1 MQGLPLYAAHTP
13 GRGPFYA
20 NHFVNCKT
28 CRLTRLRNGI
38 REQQKA
44 HAKGCLRARLAGAPP
59 PHRPSPILEQYKAAQ
74 FRKHEKASHDYE
86 VEVEYIMG
94 GCRKIA
100 ANDKSVTIQLANEEK
115 PVTPFQEP
123 SPRSRKRGYS
133 AVDEPDIGILPFVF
147 AEPLP
152 RLLQIALYVPPRP
165 APAPRPGNSSPELPL
180 GNPPFRYPG
189 VLPKQHSHSAVVDAS
204 CQQVAQPTP
213 GAFPT
218 WADSAAD
225 ADAMDIDTPPATRTV
240 ARFPSTPARTAH
252 SGASPLLRS
261 ADMTSLPGA
270 WPSWQDSDDVQND
283 VPNPPTRGTT
293 GSTPFGRVFSTLTH
307 LYARVFGRS
316 SRAANNTPDD
326 GGPESSKRIRISRQE
341 PPATPV
347 SGPSSSHRPSRGDNT
362 IATPASR
369 LQASNLISTDGIRPR
384 PTATQQETPPPEEVS
399 PSPRALPKQTRK
411 PLGTPKYSNLAEL
424 FDREEEISL
433 PGLVPTR
440 LSPSSGKVD
449 ELDWQ
454 RNERLRAAEELRL
467 AKQRAREA
475 EERARAA
482 KERARVEKERRIA
495 EERARAELEAL
506 YGKSLASL
514 GLRRPKGALITPLSS
529 EWDKKARATVQN
541 GVAKVPNPEGTEVSN
556 HDFAKLVPNSAW
568 LNDNII
574 QAILALLAHEIND
587 SAGVVLKKNAP
598 KCVALSPLYWQH
610 ISTKGASGSDR
621 RLKRTWGA
629 TPENFFEI
637 DTFLLPINHG
647 SHWTV
652 IVIRPSR
659 RTIAYVD
666 SFHSRGSR
674 ELGTAFN
681 FLKGF
686 LGSRYKEDEWQTVQY
701 NVPKQT
707 NSYDC
712 GMFVITNS
720 IYLALGVDPSS
731 YSQADMPLMRLR
743 MAAMLL
749 NGGFK
754 GDFSLRAL

>member
-1 MQGLPLYAAHTP
+1 MQDLPDYAAHTL

-20 NHFVNCKT
+20 NHS
-28 CRLTRLRNGI
+28 
-38 REQQKA
+38 KA
-44 HAKGCLRARLAGAPP
+44 YAKGCLRARVEGAPP
-59 PHRPSPILEQYKAAQ
+59 PHRPSPILEKYKTAQ
-74 FRKHEKASHDYE
+74 FRKHEKTSHEDE
-86 VEVEYIMG
+86 ADVEYIMG
-94 GCRKIA
+94 GCHKVA
-100 ANDKSVTIQLANEEK
+100 ANDKSVTIQLPNKEK

-123 SPRSRKRGYS
+123 SPLSRKRGYS
-133 AVDEPDIGILPFVF
+133 AIDEPDIGTLPFVP

-152 RLLQIALYVPPRP
+152 RLLRIALNTTLERANQKGDNLQASKPEPQVSPF
-165 APAPRPGNSSPELPL
+165 RPGNSSLKPPL
-180 GNPPFRYPG
+180 GNSPFRYPG
-189 VLPKQHSHSAVVDAS
+189 VLPKQPSHSAVVDAS
-204 CQQVAQPTP
+204 CQHIAQSTP
-213 GAFPT
+213 GASPT
-218 WADSAAD
+218 WADSGAD
-225 ADAMDIDTPPATRTV
+225 PDAMDIDTPPATRTV
-240 ARFPSTPARTAH
+240 TEFPSTPAGTAFL
-252 SGASPLLRS
+252 GASPLRRIPN
-261 ADMTSLPGA
+261 MTSLPGA

-293 GSTPFGRVFSTLTH
+293 DSTPFGRVLSTFTH
-307 LYARVFGRS
+307 LYARVFGS
-316 SRAANNTPDD
+316 GSRAANNIPDD
-326 GGPESSKRIRISRQE
+326 GGPESSKRICISPQE
-341 PPATPV
+341 PPATPG
-347 SGPSSSHRPSRGDNT
+347 SQSSSSHRPSRGDSP
-362 IATPASR
+362 IATLASR
-369 LQASNLISTDGIRPR
+369 LQSSNLVGTDGIRPR
-384 PTATQQETPPPEEVS
+384 PTVTQQETPPPEEVS
-399 PSPRALPKQTRK
+399 PSPRALPKQTLK
-411 PLGTPKYSNLAEL
+411 SLGTPKYSNIAEL

-449 ELDWQ
+449 ELDGQ
-454 RNERLRAAEELRL
+454 RNERLRAAEELRI

-482 KERARVEKERRIA
+482 KERARVEKERRVA

-541 GVAKVPNPEGTEVSN
+541 GIAKVPNPEGTEVSN

-574 QAILALLAHEIND
+574 QAVLALLAHEIND
-587 SAGVVLKKNAP
+587 SAGVVLKKDAP

-610 ISTKGASGSDR
+610 ICTKGASGSDR
-621 RLKRTWGA
+621 RLKRTWGV

-674 ELGTAFN
+674 ELGTAYN

-686 LGSRYKEDEWQTVQY
+686 LGSRYKDDEWQTVQY
-701 NVPKQT
+701 NVPRQT

-712 GMFVITNS
+712 GILVITNS
-720 IYLALGVDPSS
+720 IYLALGIDPNT